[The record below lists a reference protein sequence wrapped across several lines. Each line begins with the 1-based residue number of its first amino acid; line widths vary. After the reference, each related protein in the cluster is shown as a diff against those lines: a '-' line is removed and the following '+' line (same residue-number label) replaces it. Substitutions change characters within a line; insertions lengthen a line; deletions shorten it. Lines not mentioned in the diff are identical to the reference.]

1 MIYNRT
7 IGAQLLGALFK
18 KPEILADSDSYL
30 LGLEDFPERLP
41 RMIFGHL
48 YNLYF
53 NGMVKMDF
61 ESFVK
66 EISKYPEQI
75 EFFSQSQGEEF
86 LLMAIEK
93 GEVVNFDFYYN
104 KIKKFSL
111 LRDLEDAGFDIS
123 KWYSEGLMDIRQRE
137 LMEERLENASIHE
150 IINSFQGT
158 FFDIETRFINKK
170 TFKVASA
177 ASGLDKMFEGL
188 GKEVTIGLQLNGEKL
203 STIVMGARKK
213 KVMSMSGESGAG
225 KSRYAIA
232 SACKLAYPILWDQR
246 KQTWTKSGS
255 NQKVMLITTELSED
269 EVQTIILAYI
279 SGVDEDRI
287 ISKKMTSDELKR
299 VQQAM
304 SIMKHFE
311 ENFFIFLMPDPNVQ
325 QLNINVRRFAIQYQL
340 DAIFYDYIHT
350 SPNLLTEFSGARIR
364 EDVALML
371 LSTALKNLA
380 NEMNIFVWT
389 GTQVNGEIEDG
400 KIAGV
405 EVIRGSKAIIDKV
418 DVGMVLRKV
427 GPADLKLVGMLSK
440 QKGEAPTH
448 SIDFFK
454 NRRGKHNK
462 VRLWIKLNLGTGRT
476 QELFLT
482 DEYGALID
490 FDLLLAEDSEV
501 NKIVIEEIIEQ
512 KEAEKPKSIFD
523 FKVSL

>member
-1 MIYNRT
+1 
-7 IGAQLLGALFK
+7 
-18 KPEILADSDSYL
+18 
-30 LGLEDFPERLP
+30 
-41 RMIFGHL
+41 
-48 YNLYF
+48 
-53 NGMVKMDF
+53 
-61 ESFVK
+61 
-66 EISKYPEQI
+66 
-75 EFFSQSQGEEF
+75 
-86 LLMAIEK
+86 
-93 GEVVNFDFYYN
+93 
-104 KIKKFSL
+104 
-111 LRDLEDAGFDIS
+111 
-123 KWYSEGLMDIRQRE
+123 
-137 LMEERLENASIHE
+137 
-150 IINSFQGT
+150 
-158 FFDIETRFINKK
+158 
-170 TFKVASA
+170 
-177 ASGLDKMFEGL
+177 
-188 GKEVTIGLQLNGEKL
+188 
-203 STIVMGARKK
+203 
-213 KVMSMSGESGAG
+213 
-225 KSRYAIA
+225 
-232 SACKLAYPILWDQR
+232 
-246 KQTWTKSGS
+246 
-255 NQKVMLITTELSED
+255 MLITTELSED

-287 ISKKMTSDELKR
+287 ISKKMNSDELRR

-304 SIMKHFE
+304 RIMKHFE

-405 EVIRGSKAIIDKV
+405 EVIRGSRAIVDKV

-501 NKIVIEEIIEQ
+501 NQIVIEKIIEQ
-512 KEAEKPKSIFD
+512 KETEKPKSIFD